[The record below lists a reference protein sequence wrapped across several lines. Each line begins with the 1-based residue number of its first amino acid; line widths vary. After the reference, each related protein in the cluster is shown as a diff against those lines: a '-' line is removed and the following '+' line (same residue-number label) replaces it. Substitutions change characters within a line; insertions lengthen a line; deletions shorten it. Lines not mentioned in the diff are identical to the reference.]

1 MMSLQKLRI
10 LNNNN
15 NKIFKKIHYIM
26 LLELE
31 YYFNNY

>member
-1 MMSLQKLRI
+1 MMSLQKLKT

-15 NKIFKKIHYIM
+15 NKILKKLHYIM